1 MLRRHVLPERHISKD
16 PKMDRD
22 KFAPL
27 AVRSSGLYVGCNR
40 VTLCGTSLSTST
52 NDVPELVARKTVNDA
67 RELPMF
73 ASLVKRSELMLQAVF
88 KLLEVEDGE
97 HSKLAEIFQM
107 GGDER

>member
-22 KFAPL
+22 KFAPM
-27 AVRSSGLYVGCNR
+27 AVRSSGLYVGHR

-52 NDVPELVARKTVNDA
+52 NDVPELVARKIVNDA

-73 ASLVKRSELMLQAVF
+73 AGLVKRSKLILKAF
-88 KLLEVEDGE
+88 LKLLEVEDGE

-107 GGDER
+107 GGEER